1 MIFSDKIDKKEYED
15 FVVHNKYK
23 SHFMQ
28 STGWGEFQEAV
39 NKRKAYYTG
48 VYKDEKLV
56 AACMLL
62 EKKLPLGYS
71 YMYAPRGPVLNFED
85 TETLDFLINN
95 LKAFAKKKKAIY
107 IKFDPDIII
116 KREDY
121 KEEPV
126 KIDMDTDK
134 LFKHLTEGLKL
145 KHLGFTK
152 NFETAQ
158 PRFTYR
164 IDLSPSGDEIYS
176 RFSKTAQKTAKK
188 AEESGCIYV
197 KTDASHIEEFY
208 SVMLDTENRKD
219 FVGHNKEYYK
229 NLFNYFKDLKL
240 YLAYI
245 KPTYLINLYQDK
257 IDNIENKLNKLDPNL
272 SKNQGKINE
281 YLKQISFHKKNLDI
295 YEDALNTY
303 GEKILLNA
311 YIIMHYGNKAWA
323 LYGGSKTYLQNT
335 SSNIGLYKYMI
346 MDAKASGLEIYDNF
360 GAVAKDSNNDYLLGL
375 NNFKKSFGGDFIEL
389 MGEFDLIIN
398 KPLYFLF
405 NKLVPIYRKIINKK
419 IKKQNKKRSD

>member
-15 FVVHNKYK
+15 FVLHNKYK

-28 STGWGEFQEAV
+28 SIGWGEFQETV
-39 NKRKAYYTG
+39 NNRTAYYTG
-48 VYKDEKLV
+48 VYKDNKLI

-116 KREDY
+116 KRKDY

-134 LFKHLTEGLKL
+134 LFKHLTKDLKL

-164 IDLSPSGDEIYS
+164 IDLSPSEDEIYS

-219 FVGHNKEYYK
+219 FVGHNKEYYQ

-281 YLKQISFHKKNLDI
+281 YLKQISFHKKNLEI
-295 YEDALNTY
+295 YKDALKKY

-346 MDAKASGLEIYDNF
+346 MDAKASGLDIYDNF
-360 GAVAKDSNNDYLLGL
+360 GAVAKDSDNDYLLGL
-375 NNFKKSFGGDFIEL
+375 NNFKKSFGGDFIEF

-398 KPLYFLF
+398 KPLYFMF
-405 NKLVPIYRKIINKK
+405 NKLVPIYRKIINKR